1 MEKMKTAY
9 TGADM
14 RTLLALEETE
24 TSLSHGKEKTR
35 TTAGCSGPAVQRTS
49 KPSVQGDMLKIY
61 LSEIGRYEILTKE
74 EQNNLALRFKK
85 QGDKEA
91 RSKLIA
97 SNLRL
102 VAKIAMDFSKQSK
115 ENVLD
120 LIQEG
125 NVGLVKA
132 MNKFDPRRGIKFSY
146 YASYWIKAYIL
157 KFIMENRKL
166 VKIGTTQN
174 QRKLFYQLNKEW
186 QKLRATGVK
195 PETKML
201 ADRLGVEEEEV
212 IQMRARLASEELS
225 LDSPIGDD
233 SRESYGSFFPDTG
246 RPVDEEVSRA
256 QRLKIMEEKI
266 QEFRETLSGREADIF
281 DQRIMAERGVTL
293 ETLGAKYDVSRERI
307 RQIQN
312 VLIRKTQRWLR
323 VNIPG
328 FDDLYSDALNS

>member
-1 MEKMKTAY
+1 MKTA
-9 TGADM
+9 ADM
-14 RTLLALEETE
+14 SALVAVEEKE
-24 TSLSHGKEKTR
+24 TSSSHGKASTQAR
-35 TTAGCSGPAVQRTS
+35 PGPSSRSLRPTS
-49 KPSVQGDMLKIY
+49 SASVQGDMLKIY
-61 LSEIGRYEILTKE
+61 LSEIGRYEILGKE
-74 EQNNLALRFKK
+74 EQNQLALRFKK

-91 RSKLIA
+91 RRQLIA

-132 MNKFDPRRGIKFSY
+132 MNKFDPQRGIKFSY

-174 QRKLFYQLNKEW
+174 QRKLFYQLNKER
-186 QKLRATGVK
+186 QKLKARGVQ
-195 PETKML
+195 PEAKTL
-201 ADRLGVEEEEV
+201 ADRLGVEEEDV
-212 IQMRARLASEELS
+212 IQMRARLGSEELS

-233 SRESYGSFFPDTG
+233 SRVSYGSFLPDAG

-256 QRLKIMEEKI
+256 QRLKIMGEKI
-266 QEFRETLSGREADIF
+266 QEFRGTLSGREADIF
-281 DQRIMAERGVTL
+281 DQRIMGEGGVTL
-293 ETLGAKYDVSRERI
+293 QTLGAKYDVSRERI

-312 VLIRKTQRWLR
+312 GLVQKTQKWLR
-323 VNIPG
+323 INIPG

>member
-1 MEKMKTAY
+1 MKTSHA
-9 TGADM
+9 GAEM
-14 RTLLALEETE
+14 TTLVVTEGTE
-24 TSLSHGKEKTR
+24 TSWSHGKENIR
-35 TTAGCSGPAVQRTS
+35 ARPGVSGPALRPTS
-49 KPSVQGDMLKIY
+49 KSSVQGDMLKIY
-61 LSEIGRYEILTKE
+61 LSEIGRYEILSKE
-74 EQNNLALRFKK
+74 EQNELAHRFKK
-85 QGDKEA
+85 DGDKEA
-91 RSKLIA
+91 RRQLIA

-102 VAKIAMDFSKQSK
+102 VAKIAMGFSKQSK

-174 QRKLFYQLNKEW
+174 QRKLFYQLNKER
-186 QKLRATGVK
+186 QKLRAKGVQ
-195 PETKML
+195 PEAKML
-201 ADRLGVEEEEV
+201 ADRLGVEEEDV
-212 IQMRARLASEELS
+212 IEMRARLGSEELS
-225 LDSPIGDD
+225 LDSPIHDD
-233 SRESYGSFFPDTG
+233 SRESYGSFLPDAG
-246 RPVDEEVSRA
+246 RAVDEEVSRV
-256 QRLKIMEEKI
+256 QRLKIMGEKI

-281 DQRIMAERGVTL
+281 DQRIMGEGGVTL

-312 VLIRKTQRWLR
+312 GLVKKTQKWLR
-323 VNIPG
+323 INIPG

>member
-1 MEKMKTAY
+1 MKTAY
-9 TGADM
+9 
-14 RTLLALEETE
+14 ALKKTE
-24 TSLSHGKEKTR
+24 TSSANGNEMTSRNEDRPDSGVRSTSRDSAHG
-35 TTAGCSGPAVQRTS
+35 
-49 KPSVQGDMLKIY
+49 DNLKIY
-61 LSEIGRYEILTKE
+61 LSEIGRYEILSKE
-74 EQNNLALRFKK
+74 EQTNLAIKFKE

-91 RSKLIA
+91 RCKLIA

-102 VAKIAMDFSKQSK
+102 VAKIAIDFSKQSK

-132 MNKFDPRRGIKFSY
+132 MNKFDPKRGIKFSY

-174 QRKLFYQLNKEW
+174 QRKLFFQLNKERR
-186 QKLRATGVK
+186 KLRAEGVK
-195 PETKML
+195 PESKML

-212 IQMRARLASEELS
+212 NQMRARLASQELS
-225 LDSPIGDD
+225 LDSPISDD
-233 SRESYGSFFPDTG
+233 SRESYGSFISDAG

-256 QRLKIMEEKI
+256 QRLKIMENKI

-281 DQRIMAERGVTL
+281 DQRIIGEDGVTL

-312 VLIRKTQRWLR
+312 GLIKKTQRWLR

>member
-1 MEKMKTAY
+1 MKTAY
-9 TGADM
+9 TGMDM
-14 RTLLALEETE
+14 STLLALEETE
-24 TSLSHGKEKTR
+24 TSSAQGKKKIRKTASPSDLAAADR
-35 TTAGCSGPAVQRTS
+35 S
-49 KPSVQGDMLKIY
+49 KFSFQGDMLKIY
-61 LSEIGRYEILTKE
+61 LSEIGRYEILSKE
-74 EQNNLALRFKK
+74 EQNALALRFKM
-85 QGDKEA
+85 QGDNEA
-91 RSKLIA
+91 RRQLMT

-125 NVGLVKA
+125 NVGLLKA
-132 MNKFDPRRGIKFSY
+132 MNKFDPHRGIKFSY

-174 QRKLFYQLNKEW
+174 QRKLFYQLNKEAH
-186 QKLRATGVK
+186 KLRAMGVK
-195 PETKML
+195 PETKTL
-201 ADRLGVEEEEV
+201 ADRLGVDEEDV
-212 IQMRARLASEELS
+212 IEMRARLGSEELS
-225 LDSPIGDD
+225 LDSPIDDD
-233 SRESYGSFFPDTG
+233 SRDSHGSFLPDTG

-256 QRLKIMEEKI
+256 QRLKMMEEKI

-281 DQRIMAERGVTL
+281 DQRIMAEGGVTL
-293 ETLGAKYDVSRERI
+293 ETLGNKYEVSRERI

-312 VLIRKTQRWLR
+312 GLIRKTQRWLR
-323 VNIPG
+323 VHIPG